1 MAKSGG
7 KEPDEL
13 EMLKATM
20 LAKELEVIT
29 VISKMRRLEDRSI
42 SMENSMEKLSTQS
55 REKID
60 TLTDIINFLT
70 K

>member
-1 MAKSGG
+1 MAKSSG

-29 VISKMRRLEDRSI
+29 VINKMRRLEDRSI